1 MNNLSYVKRHGSLH
15 DVKRLLRFCVWNAQ
29 SVRNKTG
36 ILQDY
41 LCQEKIDLCVA
52 TESWITHDRAA
63 VRVVCTPPGYSF
75 AGHCRCG
82 RKGGGI
88 AVLHRRPILLTKIT
102 EGEKTSFEF
111 AEYIVTS
118 GSDKLR
124 LVVVYR
130 IPYSPVHPIG
140 VSTFLDEFADYL
152 ESTVLTPEP
161 LLITGD
167 INIHVDVPDDPDAI
181 KFLDLLDF
189 LGLAQHVKTP
199 THRCGHT
206 LDLIITREIGTTPIS
221 DCYFSDQCT
230 VLCDLTLHKPAL
242 AVKQVSYRKLKI
254 IDISEFK
261 SDLRESSLC
270 RDAPQ
275 DLNKLVA
282 NYNSVC
288 SGVMD
293 KHAPIVKKTIVTRSR
308 VPWFN
313 DTITAAKR
321 ERRKYERIWRT
332 TGLESDRLAFTKA
345 RNRVNHVIEEARRD
359 YYTDFI
365 NENSTDQ
372 RRLYNAV
379 NSLLSERNEKAVPPY
394 PCAIT
399 LANDFGEFFYR
410 KIVNIRVGLGTIV
423 SRTDSDD
430 CSSSTFKGTPFSK
443 FNNIPLAS
451 VQKPITSAPS
461 KSCAS
466 DPLPTSIVK
475 QCVDELSPAISS
487 IINLFL

>member
-1 MNNLSYVKRHGSLH
+1 M
-15 DVKRLLRFCVWNAQ
+15 KRLSRFCVWNAQ

-41 LCQEKIDLCVA
+41 LCQEKIDLSVV
-52 TESWITHDRAA
+52 TESWITHDQAA
-63 VRVVCTPPGYSF
+63 VRVECTPPGYSF
-75 AGHCRCG
+75 TGHCRSG
-82 RKGGGI
+82 RKGGDI
-88 AVLHRRPILLTKIT
+88 AVIHRSPILLTKIT

-130 IPYSPVHPIG
+130 IPYSPAHPIG

-161 LLITGD
+161 LLITED
-167 INIHVDVPDDPDAI
+167 IDIHVDVPDDPDAI
-181 KFLDLLDF
+181 KFLDLLDS
-189 LGLAQHVKTP
+189 LGLAQLVKTP

-206 LDLIITREIGTTPIS
+206 LDLIITREINLLIGTTPIS
-221 DCYFSDQCT
+221 DCYFSDHCT
-230 VLCDLTLHKPAL
+230 VLCDLTVRKPAL
-242 AVKQVSYRKLKI
+242 AVKQVSYRKLKT

-270 RDAPQ
+270 RDVPK

-282 NYNSVC
+282 SYNSVC

-313 DTITAAKR
+313 DTIKAVKR
-321 ERRKYERIWRT
+321 ERRKYERIWWT

-372 RRLYNAV
+372 RRLFNAV
-379 NSLLSERNEKAVPPY
+379 NSLLSERNEKALPPY
-394 PCAIT
+394 TCAT
-399 LANDFGEFFYR
+399 SLANDF
-410 KIVNIRVGLGTIV
+410 V
-423 SRTDSDD
+423 SSFTAR
-430 CSSSTFKGTPFSK
+430 
-443 FNNIPLAS
+443 L
-451 VQKPITSAPS
+451 
-461 KSCAS
+461 
-466 DPLPTSIVK
+466 
-475 QCVDELSPAISS
+475 
-487 IINLFL
+487 